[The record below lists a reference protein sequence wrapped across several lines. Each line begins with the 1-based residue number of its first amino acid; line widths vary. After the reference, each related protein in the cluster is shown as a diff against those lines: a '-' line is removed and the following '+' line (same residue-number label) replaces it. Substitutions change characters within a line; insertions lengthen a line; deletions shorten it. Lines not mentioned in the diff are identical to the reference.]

1 MSHDQVDLGNVR
13 PIDDQVVVI
22 SIDLELRVLR
32 LDVHREAG
40 RRKHVVK
47 LAVAAT
53 EIGNAAVCEMKVRVL
68 LYRRALCCDSQ
79 RQQE

>member
-53 EIGNAAVCEMKVRVL
+53 E
-68 LYRRALCCDSQ
+68 RRTSTKS
-79 RQQE
+79 